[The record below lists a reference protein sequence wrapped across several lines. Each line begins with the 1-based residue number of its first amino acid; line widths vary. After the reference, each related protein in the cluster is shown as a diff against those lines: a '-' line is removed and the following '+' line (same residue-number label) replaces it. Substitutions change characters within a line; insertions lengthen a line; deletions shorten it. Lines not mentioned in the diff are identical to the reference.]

1 MRSLTFSFF
10 PAPGLRMPARKANDF
25 GFRTQTPSHV
35 IQKRRPGG
43 RPGSRTPA
51 RKAYDFRFRARTPA
65 RKKWEK

>member
-51 RKAYDFRFRARTPA
+51 RKANEFRFRTQTPA
-65 RKKWEK
+65 RKEWEK